1 MAGKVRGARARR
13 VRGWSAGV
21 LAAVALA
28 TVAAVPGA
36 VAAPAATGGGQG
48 GGPGGGPPD
57 PAPGGP
63 QRPYEPDVPGPHN
76 VDGLAVE
83 VTPDGGTPEGVRAA
97 FDRTSRAE
105 PAGPPAA
112 PRRFVF
118 LFDASLDVHPEDF
131 PVCGRAVVEREGTGG
146 CPEGSVVGRGTS
158 HLYPEGTTEVVA
170 VNTRYAD
177 GTRGALVVIPAS
189 GVILELTWERVTRP
203 YRERGYHW
211 ALDEIVPPDGRPP
224 QERAGT
230 RRFQLEW
237 GASRVADG
245 DRGGNGGGGERA
257 SFLTHRGPAGER
269 LRFGLWSLFV
279 TGQIALPEARATRT
293 EPENGAVSVGGATM
307 WSRSPLEAGRM
318 R

>member
-1 MAGKVRGARARR
+1 MAGKVRGARGRR
-13 VRGWSAGV
+13 IRGWAGV

-28 TVAAVPGA
+28 TAVVPGA
-36 VAAPAATGGGQG
+36 VAAT
-48 GGPGGGPPD
+48 GGGPPD

-63 QRPYEPDVPGPHN
+63 QRPYEPDVPGPRN

-83 VTPDGGTPEGVRAA
+83 VTPDGGTPKGVRAA

-112 PRRFVF
+112 ARRFVF

-146 CPEGSVVGRGTS
+146 CPEGSVVGRGAS
-158 HLYPEGTTEVVA
+158 HLYPEGTAEVVA

-189 GVILELTWERVTRP
+189 GAILELTWERVTRP

-224 QERAGT
+224 QERVGT

-245 DRGGNGGGGERA
+245 DGDGNGGGDGGERA
-257 SFLTHRGPAGER
+257 SFLTRRGPEGER

-279 TGQIALPEARATRT
+279 TGQIALPEARATWT
-293 EPENGAVSVGGATM
+293 EPENGAMSVGGATM
-307 WSRSPLEAGRM
+307 WSRSPSEAGRV